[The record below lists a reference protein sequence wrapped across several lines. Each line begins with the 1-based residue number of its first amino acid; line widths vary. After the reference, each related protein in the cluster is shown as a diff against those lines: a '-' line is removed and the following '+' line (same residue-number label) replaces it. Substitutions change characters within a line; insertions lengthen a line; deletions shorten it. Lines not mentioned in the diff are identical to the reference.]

1 MSSTHVA
8 HESSRHSDNNLGDE
22 GAMALSDALKM
33 NSSLTSLLL
42 TRVFQS
48 MVLIASVHSHS
59 QKMEY
64 ASKDRARSHTR

>member
-1 MSSTHVA
+1 
-8 HESSRHSDNNLGDE
+8 
-22 GAMALSDALKM
+22 MALSDALKM